1 MRNIVYKESDVGL
14 TIDRIVRN
22 YDFDMPHKH
31 VHEEYEIYYLV
42 DGERYYLIENQI
54 YHVKKGTLV
63 FIDRNQIHKTGQ
75 YGDSHH
81 ERIAIE
87 LKEEP
92 FSSFL
97 ASTGE
102 LVLSDFFRRNQ
113 GVLEL
118 CPKNQEYVFSLL
130 NGIAAE
136 IHTKDPGY
144 RMMAMTKL
152 ARLLFFAQRFWDNN
166 RLNAGTTSIST
177 TATHQKVSEVAS
189 YITDH
194 YDEACSL
201 DDVARHFYISK
212 SYLSR
217 IFKEITGYTV
227 NEYINVNRILQ
238 AQKLLIE
245 SDMNITEIAACLGY
259 ESITYFEKI
268 FRKYT
273 ETSPLKYRKRFLK
286 ETERPKSYA
295 GERLSPD
302 ELSHS

>member
-42 DGERYYLIENQI
+42 DGERYYFIENQI

-118 CPKNQEYVFSLL
+118 CPKTRNMFSL
-130 NGIAAE
+130 
-136 IHTKDPGY
+136 
-144 RMMAMTKL
+144 
-152 ARLLFFAQRFWDNN
+152 F
-166 RLNAGTTSIST
+166 
-177 TATHQKVSEVAS
+177 
-189 YITDH
+189 
-194 YDEACSL
+194 
-201 DDVARHFYISK
+201 
-212 SYLSR
+212 
-217 IFKEITGYTV
+217 
-227 NEYINVNRILQ
+227 
-238 AQKLLIE
+238 
-245 SDMNITEIAACLGY
+245 
-259 ESITYFEKI
+259 
-268 FRKYT
+268 
-273 ETSPLKYRKRFLK
+273 
-286 ETERPKSYA
+286 
-295 GERLSPD
+295 
-302 ELSHS
+302 

>member
-42 DGERYYLIENQI
+42 DGERYYFIENQI

-118 CPKNQEYVFSLL
+118 CPKNQEYVLSLL

-177 TATHQKVSEVAS
+177 TATHKKVSEVAS

-194 YDEACSL
+194 Y
-201 DDVARHFYISK
+201 
-212 SYLSR
+212 YLVVQS
-217 IFKEITGYTV
+217 V
-227 NEYINVNRILQ
+227 
-238 AQKLLIE
+238 
-245 SDMNITEIAACLGY
+245 
-259 ESITYFEKI
+259 
-268 FRKYT
+268 
-273 ETSPLKYRKRFLK
+273 
-286 ETERPKSYA
+286 
-295 GERLSPD
+295 
-302 ELSHS
+302 